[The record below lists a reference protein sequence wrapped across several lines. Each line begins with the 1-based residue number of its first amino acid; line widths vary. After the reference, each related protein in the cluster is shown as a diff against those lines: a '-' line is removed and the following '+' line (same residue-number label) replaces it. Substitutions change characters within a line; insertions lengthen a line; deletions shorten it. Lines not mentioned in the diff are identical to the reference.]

1 MLIFSFGTFEFQIS
15 LEFLH
20 RSVAF
25 FIVLF
30 YLFIYYFIMVTIP
43 FISSISLVKMVYKIA
58 EKLNREPAWKDIE
71 RAIRRNFGGLD
82 EIDPVEIFRDYFS
95 LGNMVGMN
103 SQYLTGCFLCCL
115 ALACLSC
122 NVDLLEKRNA

>member
-1 MLIFSFGTFEFQIS
+1 M
-15 LEFLH
+15 
-20 RSVAF
+20 
-25 FIVLF
+25 
-30 YLFIYYFIMVTIP
+30 
-43 FISSISLVKMVYKIA
+43 KMVYKIA

-82 EIDPVEIFRDYFS
+82 EIDPVEIFREHFS

>member
-1 MLIFSFGTFEFQIS
+1 
-15 LEFLH
+15 
-20 RSVAF
+20 
-25 FIVLF
+25 
-30 YLFIYYFIMVTIP
+30 MVTIL

-82 EIDPVEIFRDYFS
+82 EIDPVEIFREHFS

>member
-30 YLFIYYFIMVTIP
+30 YLFIYYFIMVTIL

-58 EKLNREPAWKDIE
+58 EKLKREPAWKDIE

-82 EIDPVEIFRDYFS
+82 ETDPVEIFREHFS